1 MSVPCRM
8 RCEDS
13 QAPAQLSLTININM
27 NVNEFIEKYREVK
40 ELSFKNTEL
49 STEAITS
56 RCPQLVCKDG
66 FTVQIQAGQ
75 FMYSTP
81 NEVIDFNEEKYD
93 RVEVGYPSEEE
104 PVLLEFAE
112 NRHVSAV
119 GRDHEGKLVR
129 GMGTLKRFLEHH
141 GHLHRQHDW
150 NTVYGYVPVGI
161 VDDIIKKHG
170 GVDESKIK

>member
-40 ELSFKNTEL
+40 NLSFKNTEL
-49 STEAITS
+49 STKAITS

-66 FTVQIQAGQ
+66 FTMQVQAGQ

-81 NEVIDFNEEKYD
+81 NDVIDFNEEKY
-93 RVEVGYPSEEE
+93 ENCQSSHCFVGKP
-104 PVLLEFAE
+104 
-112 NRHVSAV
+112 
-119 GRDHEGKLVR
+119 
-129 GMGTLKRFLEHH
+129 RFL
-141 GHLHRQHDW
+141 
-150 NTVYGYVPVGI
+150 N
-161 VDDIIKKHG
+161 
-170 GVDESKIK
+170 

>member
-1 MSVPCRM
+1 MVPI
-8 RCEDS
+8 
-13 QAPAQLSLTININM
+13 QLH
-27 NVNEFIEKYREVK
+27 REQV
-40 ELSFKNTEL
+40 
-49 STEAITS
+49 
-56 RCPQLVCKDG
+56 
-66 FTVQIQAGQ
+66 
-75 FMYSTP
+75 
-81 NEVIDFNEEKYD
+81 NEEKYD

-104 PVLLEFAE
+104 PTLLEFAE

-119 GRDHEGKLVR
+119 GRDVEGKLVR
-129 GMGTLKRFLEHH
+129 GVGTLRRFLEHH